1 MELTNTKKVWLN
13 EVSFMRPILLVLL
26 VAYHAFAP
34 YCGTWVK
41 PATITDF
48 EPYFWVASLAR
59 AFRLEAFVF
68 ISGYIFTFQLI
79 TKHKFGS
86 FWDLAKSKIQ
96 RLVLPCFVF
105 GILYVIIILRLDMS
119 WDSFYVL
126 LSGPGHLWY
135 LICLFWLFLV
145 QYLIM
150 AFLRRQPSDQINRY
164 YWGVFIV
171 TLLLPILSAFP
182 LSMRWDKAM
191 YYMTFFYGGGM
202 FYIFREEIASLV
214 TVRRTVGLW
223 CAFAV
228 CVWIVFTLMLPKSE
242 IMKLPT
248 IMDRFPYFVYNAYLK
263 LVVSWVGIAAF
274 YASAVLYCR
283 KHTISQTMLK
293 IGTCGYGVYVFHQFI
308 LKYAYNLTDYPIW
321 TGTYWM
327 PWIAFVFTVIL
338 STILTLLCRSTSI
351 GRKYL

>member
-1 MELTNTKKVWLN
+1 MESPKKVWLN

-48 EPYFWVASLAR
+48 EPYFWVASLSR

-79 TKHKFGS
+79 TKNKFS
-86 FWDLAKSKIQ
+86 TFWELTKSKLQ
-96 RLVLPCFVF
+96 RLVWPCFVF
-105 GILYVIIILRLDMS
+105 GILYILIILRLDMS
-119 WDSFYVL
+119 WDTIYTL
-126 LSGPGHLWY
+126 ISGPGHLWY

-145 QYLIM
+145 QYAVM
-150 AFLRRQPSDQINRY
+150 AFLRRQDENKVGRY
-164 YWGVFIV
+164 YKIFFAV

-191 YYMTFFYGGGM
+191 YYMTFFYGGGL
-202 FYIFREEIASLV
+202 FYIFRDEIARLV
-214 TVRRTVGLW
+214 TVRRTLW
-223 CAFAV
+223 MWVAFAIL
-228 CVWIVFTLMLPKSE
+228 VWIVFSLMIPKPE
-242 IMKLPT
+242 ILKLPT
-248 IMDRFPYFVYNAYLK
+248 VMEQAKLFMYNAYLK
-263 LVVSWVGIAAF
+263 LVVAWVGIAAF

-283 KHTISQTMLK
+283 KHKVGDTMIK
-293 IGTCGYGVYVFHQFI
+293 IGTCGYGVYVFHQFF

-327 PWIAFVFTVIL
+327 PWIAFVVTVIL
-338 STILTLLCRSTSI
+338 STVLTLLCRSTPL
-351 GRKYL
+351 GKKYL